1 MKFRKSI
8 LGSVIGPCYFADN
21 GEGGAGGG
29 AGGGNPD
36 PTYDV
41 NGNGAGNEGDGGDKG
56 DNFNFDEFKNTYAKD
71 YLDKPY
77 MQAIDS
83 PERLFR
89 DFDNAQNLIGKKI
102 GVPGPDATDKEHDE
116 YLDMIRPKDK
126 SVYKL
131 SDSHLPDNLKGL
143 HPEGFEDKITEL
155 FQQAALTPKQA
166 NILHEGYDKLM
177 LDINGQALASYAEIQ
192 KANAI
197 NDADYNAL
205 ADKTWG
211 SEREAVQ
218 NTAKALLQQ
227 FTPQEFKS
235 GLDKLS
241 NENLVIM
248 ASVLKGISD
257 KYISQ
262 DDLNALRGSGS
273 TTQSLDSLKAVAQE
287 KMATLMSMDTMDP
300 KYTTL
305 QNEVNELYAQIG
317 KLSGDK

>member
-1 MKFRKSI
+1 MFKKSR
-8 LGSVIGPCYFADN
+8 LRSAIGPCYFAEDVT
-21 GEGGAGGG
+21 GAGGAGGAGGG
-29 AGGGNPD
+29 S
-36 PTYDV
+36 
-41 NGNGAGNEGDGGDKG
+41 GAGDDTSSMYDSNNSGNNDGSD
-56 DNFNFDEFKNTYAKD
+56 FNFEEFKNTYAKD

-83 PERLFR
+83 PERLFK
-89 DFDNAQNLIGKKI
+89 DLDNAQNLIGKKI
-102 GVPGPDATDKEHDE
+102 SIPGPEASDKEQDE
-116 YLDMIRPKDK
+116 YLDLIRPKDK
-126 SVYKL
+126 GVYKL
-131 SDSHLPDNLKGL
+131 PEDHLPDNLKGL
-143 HPEGFEDKITEL
+143 HSGDFGEKIIDL

-166 NILHEGYDKLM
+166 SILAEGYDKIM
-177 LDINGQALASYAEIQ
+177 LNANGEAMAQYVEMQKIQAM
-192 KANAI
+192 

-211 SEREAVQ
+211 QEREVVQ

-227 FTPQEFKS
+227 FTPQEFKP

-262 DDLNALRGSGS
+262 DDLNSLRGSGHNS
-273 TTQSLDSLKAVAQE
+273 QSLDSLKTEAQN

-300 KYTTL
+300 RYDSL
-305 QNEVNELYAQIG
+305 QNEVNSLYEQIG

>member
-1 MKFRKSI
+1 MRSA
-8 LGSVIGPCYFADN
+8 IGPFYFADGGDGDPMYDTN
-21 GEGGAGGG
+21 GTGAGG
-29 AGGGNPD
+29 AGGGN
-36 PTYDV
+36 
-41 NGNGAGNEGDGGDKG
+41 GAGDGGSDG
-56 DNFNFDEFKNTYAKD
+56 GNGGQEFNFNDFKNTHAKE

-83 PERLFR
+83 PEKLFKE
-89 DFDNAQNLIGKKI
+89 FDNAQNLIGKKFSI
-102 GVPGPDATDKEHDE
+102 PGPDASDKEHDE
-116 YLDMIRPKDK
+116 YLDLIRPKDK
-126 SVYKL
+126 GVYKL
-131 SDSHLPDNLKGL
+131 SDSHLPDNLKGF
-143 HPEGFEDKITEL
+143 HPEGFDDKIIDL

-166 NILHEGYDKLM
+166 TILSEGYDKLM
-177 LDINGQALASYAEIQ
+177 LDFNGQALASYAEIQ

-211 SEREAVQ
+211 AERETVQ
-218 NTAKALLQQ
+218 NTARALLQQ
-227 FTPQEFKS
+227 FTPQEFKPA
-235 GLDKLS
+235 LDKLS

-262 DDLNALRGSGS
+262 DDLNILRGSGRS
-273 TTQSLDSLKAVAQE
+273 TQSLDQLKTEAQT

-300 KYTTL
+300 KYPVL